1 MDTLKNTNVWEIMTE
16 QGRNMCKIEKKMEKS
31 KFIAGEIRRQ
41 GRYGRVGEADTSTR
55 LLLLEMVATPTLLV
69 NTETWVNIT
78 KDDMEVGKI
87 NLAHYEV
94 LKRVFEQGDSTPYYG
109 ILVETG

>member
-1 MDTLKNTNVWEIMTE
+1 
-16 QGRNMCKIEKKMEKS
+16 MCKIEKKMEKS

-41 GRYGRVGEADTSTR
+41 GRYGRVGEKDTSTR

-78 KDDMEVGKI
+78 NAKDDMEVGKI

>member
-1 MDTLKNTNVWEIMTE
+1 MTE

-31 KFIAGEIRRQ
+31 KFITGEIRRQ
-41 GRYGRVGEADTSTR
+41 GSYGRVGEADTSTR